1 MKKTTNLLKQPG
13 IEQIEKYKNL
23 VISKKSASYPVYKV
37 PLKYLYYNDKNDR
50 ISTELI
56 RYKSENGEELPM
68 DSDAYNSIFENMI
81 YKSDPDKLNR
91 TKKSIRDRGQD
102 NPGVTLIDGR
112 VVDGNRRLTCL
123 RKIEKETNVEQ
134 YFETVIL
141 DKDYDND
148 YKYVKSLEL
157 ELQMGVEGPVGYD
170 PIDRL
175 FGLYNSIRI
184 EKKFTPEEYA
194 KLFDNVTVKN
204 VKDDLVLAELMCR
217 YLEFIGSPGK
227 FYIAKDMKLDG
238 VLHEIPSVLEKV
250 RKKYPEMV
258 DETETFIFTLITL
271 DVDTKLNQYVRNL
284 SKIVDNADYPSLME
298 AVRKPV
304 QDTMDAIE
312 KIDVNETNR
321 IADIRTRTDI
331 TDNLLSAVDDQK
343 KIADANVMSDAPMK
357 YLKDVAGTLKS
368 INLSTVSKMGAPEAE
383 KIRILVKDIESILKG
398 IKDCIEP

>member
-23 VISKKSASYPVYKV
+23 VISKKSASYPVYRV

-56 RYKSENGEELPM
+56 RYKSENGEELPV
-68 DSDAYNSIFENMI
+68 DIDAYNSIFENMI

-91 TKKSIRDRGQD
+91 TKKSIADRGQD

-204 VKDDLVLAELMCR
+204 VKDDLVLAELMCK

-238 VLHEIPSVLEKV
+238 VLHEIPSVLGKV
-250 RKKYPEMV
+250 GKKYPDLV
-258 DETETFIFTLITL
+258 DETETFIFALITM

-284 SKIVDNADYPSLME
+284 SKIVDNADYPCLMA

-304 QDTMDAIE
+304 QDTMDAID
-312 KIDVNETNR
+312 KIDISETNR